1 MPLPVVTTQ
10 LGPME
15 ARPFA
20 MVDAAG
26 NVVTPGSTSGAAVL
40 PPGTNRSG
48 TITTANASQQ
58 LAPANPLRQ
67 SLTGQAPSNAQIGI
81 NEMGGDAVIGQPGTY
96 VIKAGDA
103 FAIST
108 NQKVSIVCATQGATW
123 SATETP

>member
-15 ARPFA
+15 AQPVA
-20 MVDAAG
+20 IVDASG
-26 NVVTPGSTSGAAVL
+26 NVVTPGGGTSAPVL
-40 PPGTNRSG
+40 PAGTNRSG

-58 LAPANPLRQ
+58 LAPANALRQ

-81 NEMGGDAVIGQPGTY
+81 NEMGADAVIGQPGTY
-96 VIKAGDA
+96 LVAAGQA
-103 FAIST
+103 FSIAT
-108 NQKVSIVCATQGATW
+108 NQKVSIVCGTANAVW